1 MEKCNSWMGGVNWI
15 WLKSDCQRMC
25 IHVTSAEWAC
35 GRAREESILGP
46 SFPLVDASL
55 SLNNKQSGHAVGAF
69 RNLLLSMESH
79 KTRYSKMVT
88 TSSHHAIS
96 VSSFNAYQQQVV
108 RAEHQKVERQSSDS
122 SHQTSHQAETFHQ
135 RALRSRAEEQEAM
148 SKAKKV
154 LSRSISLNLNSLKL
168 RRGQHGLSP
177 LKIQS
182 GADFRQVNA
191 KHPF

>member
-1 MEKCNSWMGGVNWI
+1 
-15 WLKSDCQRMC
+15 
-25 IHVTSAEWAC
+25 
-35 GRAREESILGP
+35 
-46 SFPLVDASL
+46 
-55 SLNNKQSGHAVGAF
+55 
-69 RNLLLSMESH
+69 
-79 KTRYSKMVT
+79 MVT

-108 RAEHQKVERQSSDS
+108 SEARAETSHEKVERHSS
-122 SHQTSHQAETFHQ
+122 SHQHLAEASHQHSAETFHQ

-182 GADFRQVNA
+182 GADFRQVNVHQHA
-191 KHPF
+191 SILIKCFYSNPILIMFSFLTNF